1 MHSFSAA
8 VAATPSLLSRR
19 SRAQAMTQV
28 VPISILALQAED
40 YSPDDKNVIISLV
53 TKYSAMERKYSVPIE
68 CFFDFITDMKRLN
81 ALKAA
86 TPTAISSEADRN
98 GTTSRTAA

>member
-1 MHSFSAA
+1 MA
-8 VAATPSLLSRR
+8 SLLTVQQVRR
-19 SRAQAMTQV
+19 AMTEV
-28 VPISILALQAED
+28 VPISILALRAED
-40 YSPDDKNVIISLV
+40 YSPDGKNVIISLV
-53 TKYSAMERKYSVPIE
+53 AKYSAMERKYSVPIE
-68 CFFDFITDMKRLN
+68 CFFDLITDMKRLN